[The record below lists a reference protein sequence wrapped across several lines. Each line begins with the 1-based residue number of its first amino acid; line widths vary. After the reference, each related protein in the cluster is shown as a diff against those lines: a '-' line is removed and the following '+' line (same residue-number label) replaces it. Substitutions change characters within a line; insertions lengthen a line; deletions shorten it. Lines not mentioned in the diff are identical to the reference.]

1 MTKISLTTR
10 NSGKTTILFIVV
22 IAIAVALGVYL
33 QQRDATNQQ
42 MPSFEKLKLLPSPK
56 SLGEVD
62 FQSHNGS
69 EFNKANLEGRWT
81 ILFFAFTNCPDICP
95 STLHTLK
102 QVKANLNTAGVWD
115 AFQLAMVTVDPERDS
130 LERLAQYVPFFDEDF
145 IGLRGDLDYTTKFA
159 KNLGIL
165 FFKGE
170 VLENGSY
177 EVDHGASLIL
187 VNPDGNYAGV
197 IGAPH
202 AVDPISRDL
211 RKLGNHALK
220 HDKINALSKNDPAAS
235 IEEIKTT
242 LATETSVNTTT
253 GLKITDAWIR
263 SAPPGAPAM
272 AGYATISNLQNEA
285 NSIIAVSSPLF
296 EEAMIHNTIIED
308 GIASMD
314 HIDELEI
321 APQASAI
328 LKPLGTHLMLMEP
341 LKPLNIGD
349 IVPLHFELSSGETFE
364 TTFIVK
370 EPSAL

>member
-1 MTKISLTTR
+1 MTKTSLDRR

-42 MPSFEKLKLLPSPK
+42 FPSFEKLILLPTPK
-56 SLGEVD
+56 ALGDVN

-69 EFNKANLEGRWT
+69 EFNKASLEGRWT

-102 QVKANLNTAGVWD
+102 QVKANLDTAGVWN

-130 LERLAQYVPFFDEDF
+130 LERLAQYVPFFDKDF

-187 VNPDGNYAGV
+187 VDPAGNYAGV
-197 IGAPH
+197 ISAPH
-202 AVDPISRDL
+202 KVDPISRDL
-211 RKLGNHALK
+211 SKLGNHALK
-220 HDKINALSKNDPAAS
+220 NGRIKARVTNNAAATIEKDKASAAKKS
-235 IEEIKTT
+235 
-242 LATETSVNTTT
+242 NTYAST
-253 GLKITDAWIR
+253 GLSITNAWIR

-272 AGYATISNLQNEA
+272 AGYAVISNLQNKA
-285 NSIIAVSSPLF
+285 NSIVAVSSPLF

-314 HIDELEI
+314 HIEELEI
-321 APQASAI
+321 AAQASAV

-341 LKPLNIGD
+341 VKPLNIGD
-349 IVPLHFELSSGETFE
+349 IVPLNFELSSGETLE
-364 TTFIVK
+364 TTFVVK
-370 EPSAL
+370 EPSA

>member
-1 MTKISLTTR
+1 MTKISLTTH
-10 NSGKTTILFIVV
+10 NSGKTTILYIVV
-22 IAIAVALGVYL
+22 IAIAVAFGVYL

-42 MPSFEKLKLLPSPK
+42 MPSFEKLKLLPTPK
-56 SLGEVD
+56 TLGEVN

-102 QVKANLNTAGVWD
+102 QVKANLDTAGVWN

-130 LERLAQYVPFFDEDF
+130 LERLAQYVPFFDKDF

-202 AVDPISRDL
+202 TVDPISRDL
-211 RKLGNHALK
+211 SKLGNDALK
-220 HDKINALSKNDPAAS
+220 NDKIIARSTN
-235 IEEIKTT
+235 
-242 LATETSVNTTT
+242 ETSVSSEKVKAPATTDISANTSA
-253 GLKITDAWIR
+253 GIGITDAWIR
-263 SAPPGAPAM
+263 LAPPGAPAM
-272 AGYATISNLQNEA
+272 AGYAIISNLQNEA
-285 NSIIAVSSPLF
+285 NSITAVSSPLF

-314 HIDELEI
+314 HIDDLEI
-321 APQASAI
+321 PAKASVT

-349 IVPLHFELSSGETFE
+349 IVPLRFELSSGETFE
-364 TTFIVK
+364 TTFVVK
-370 EPSAL
+370 DPSAL